1 MISCD
6 PTDFP
11 ETAGSVSGRAMLVHR
26 TAPIRLE
33 CVVRGYLAG
42 SAWREYRERGT
53 VHGRDAQYGLLEASA
68 LPEPLFTPT
77 TKAEEGHDLPL
88 SDDEA
93 IELVGRDRF
102 DRLRDLSLQIYERG
116 HERARAAGL
125 VLADT
130 KLEFGELDGELL
142 VIDEMLTLDSSRYWP
157 ADEWAPGAS
166 PPAFDKQIVRDAMDA
181 TGWNHEPP
189 PPPVPPQV
197 IAGTRARYIECYELL
212 TGCSFDDW
220 FDVTDA

>member
-1 MISCD
+1 
-6 PTDFP
+6 
-11 ETAGSVSGRAMLVHR
+11 
-26 TAPIRLE
+26 
-33 CVVRGYLAG
+33 
-42 SAWREYRERGT
+42 
-53 VHGRDAQYGLLEASA
+53 
-68 LPEPLFTPT
+68 
-77 TKAEEGHDLPL
+77 
-88 SDDEA
+88 
-93 IELVGRDRF
+93 
-102 DRLRDLSLQIYERG
+102 
-116 HERARAAGL
+116 
-125 VLADT
+125 
-130 KLEFGELDGELL
+130 

-166 PPAFDKQIVRDAMDA
+166 PSAFDKQIVRDAMDA